1 MEYFSE
7 SGFKDC
13 LGCEFEKNWRDFST
27 LQMDVATQM
36 FFFQLELYYMVSI
49 ILSNRL
55 YCGLQSLHILGH
67 VSRGV
72 RNGLMVK
79 G

>member
-1 MEYFSE
+1 MENFSE

-36 FFFQLELYYMVSI
+36 FFFSTRA
-49 ILSNRL
+49 ILHGLHHFVSNRL

-72 RNGLMVK
+72 RNGLMV

>member
-72 RNGLMVK
+72 RNGLMV